1 MTEDEFQLYKIDGS
15 KVWLSPTA
23 REYAAQWFGPGRQG
37 VRKMAEYL
45 RMVGGESETTP
56 AELQWPAAFR
66 LEREEKW
73 F

>member
-1 MTEDEFQLYKIDGS
+1 MTTEDEFQLYKIDGS

-37 VRKMAEYL
+37 VRKMASYL
-45 RMVGGESETTP
+45 RMVSGESETAP
-56 AELQWPAAFR
+56 AELPAAFR